1 MNEATSKN
9 TRHPAASSSRRESWP
24 EGVYTVSIDGLDHL
38 GVDKDG
44 LIYWDGRLIKM
55 ARKITLDT
63 QERFLAWTV
72 AAATVIAA
80 GATVVQAYAAIA
92 LPGATGP

>member
-1 MNEATSKN
+1 MMNEATSKN
-9 TRHPAASSSRRESWP
+9 VRHPGASSSRNESWP

-38 GVDKDG
+38 GVDKEG

-63 QERFLAWTV
+63 QERILAWIV
-72 AAATVIAA
+72 A
-80 GATVVQAYAAIA
+80 GATVVAAVATVVQAITAVLA
-92 LPGATGP
+92 LP